1 MTTTANPYIGSSL
14 DDLLEADGVLAEA
27 QAFALKRVGAWQ
39 TRQPASGQ
47 AGSMSVRAKSR
58 PWNSKGSRDTAAN
71 A

>member
-1 MTTTANPYIGSSL
+1 MTATSNPRIGSGL

-27 QAFALKRVGAWQ
+27 QAAAVKRVRAWQ
-39 TRQPASGQ
+39 AEQPATGQ

-58 PWNSKGSRDTAAN
+58 PLKSKGSRDTAAS

>member
-1 MTTTANPYIGSSL
+1 MTNTSSPRIGSSL

-27 QAFALKRVGAWQ
+27 QAVEVKHVGARQ
-39 TRQPASGQ
+39 AEQPATGQ

-58 PWNSKGSRDTAAN
+58 PLNSKGSRDTAAS

>member
-1 MTTTANPYIGSSL
+1 MTATANPHIGSGL
-14 DDLLEADGVLAEA
+14 DELLEADGVLAEA
-27 QAFALKRVGAWQ
+27 QAVAVKRVGAWQ
-39 TRQPASGQ
+39 TRQSATGQ

>member
-1 MTTTANPYIGSSL
+1 MRPTFNPRLGSSL

-27 QAFALKRVGAWQ
+27 QAVAVKRVGAWQ
-39 TRQPASGQ
+39 TRQPATGQ

-58 PWNSKGSRDTAAN
+58 PLNSNGSRDTAAN